1 MSPTPPPLPPSSSL
15 PPLGTLSTRSERDLL
30 GALRALSAVYC
41 PLPAACACLT
51 PGPDPGRPDPAVV
64 DCSHHAPDDLVDS
77 GYTSE
82 TEGTNEG
89 AKRVDQRI
97 AGLRADPFE
106 RHFSERWLSGFIS
119 RAATLP
125 ALADDDDACQAAI
138 DQAAYILE
146 SLVGGVLVDD
156 ELHQQPEGGD
166 SDFAHEFSFDLPSGV
181 QVTDGGGGGGDKKLV
196 TVQLQDRVAGGNGG
210 DFDDV
215 GLQLWGASV
224 IFSELICASPSRF
237 GLDEPSLGP
246 SPRIIDLGAGTGLVS
261 LVLGTLLPRLGVSSP
276 RIIATDYHP
285 AVLELLAHNI
295 TRGSL
300 PVETSLLDWASPPS
314 AAPFDVPADVLIAT
328 DVVYGPEHAVL
339 LRDCAARLLALDG
352 VFWLFI
358 AIRVNGKFE
367 GITDTVETAFASDP
381 PPGPDGKVLRIL
393 SSETVE
399 KPRTIGRK
407 DEKGYRLFR
416 IGWA

>member
-15 PPLGTLSTRSERDLL
+15 PPLGSLSSSSEREIL

-41 PLPAACACLT
+41 PVPAVCASLI
-51 PGPDPGRPDPAVV
+51 PDPAAAAANSS
-64 DCSHHAPDDLVDS
+64 SHAAPDDPVDS

-82 TEGTNEG
+82 TEGTNED
-89 AKRVDQRI
+89 AKRVDRRI

-106 RHFSERWLSGFIS
+106 RHFAERWLSGFIS

-125 ALADDDDACQAAI
+125 ALASDDDACQAAV
-138 DQAAYILE
+138 DQAAYVLE
-146 SLVGGVLVDD
+146 SLVSGVLVDD
-156 ELHQQPEGGD
+156 ELHQPEGAD
-166 SDFAHEFSFDLPSGV
+166 SDFAHEFSFDLPSDM
-181 QVTDGGGGGGDKKLV
+181 QVTGGDKVVKV
-196 TVQLQDRVAGGNGG
+196 HLQDRVAGENGG

-237 GLDEPSLGP
+237 GLDKPSLGP
-246 SPRIIDLGAGTGLVS
+246 SPRVIDLGAGTGLVS
-261 LVLGTLLPRLGVSSP
+261 LVLGALLPRLGISDP

-285 AVLELLAHNI
+285 VVLELLAHNV
-295 TRGSL
+295 TRGAL
-300 PVETSLLDWASPPS
+300 PVETALLDWSSPP
-314 AAPFDVPADVLIAT
+314 AEAPFDVPANVLIAT

-339 LRDCAARLLALDG
+339 LRDCAARLLAPDG

-367 GITDTVETAFASDP
+367 GITDTVETAFAADP
-381 PPGPDGKVLRIL
+381 PAGPDGKVLRIL
-393 SSETVE
+393 SSETIE
-399 KPRTIGRK
+399 KRKNIGRR
-407 DEKGYRLFR
+407 DENGYRLFR

>member
-1 MSPTPPPLPPSSSL
+1 MSPTPPPLPPSGSL
-15 PPLGTLSTRSERDLL
+15 PPLGTLSSRSARDLL
-30 GALRALSAVYC
+30 GALRSLSAVYC
-41 PLPAACACLT
+41 PLPAACASLT
-51 PGPDPGRPDPAVV
+51 TPDKPSLHA
-64 DCSHHAPDDLVDS
+64 APDEPVDS

-82 TEGTNEG
+82 TEGTNED

-106 RHFSERWLSGFIS
+106 RHFAERWLGGFIS
-119 RAATLP
+119 RATELP
-125 ALADDDDACQAAI
+125 AFGGDDDACQAAI

-146 SLVGGVLVDD
+146 SLVSGALVDD
-156 ELHQQPEGGD
+156 ELHQPEGPD
-166 SDFAHEFSFDLPSGV
+166 SDFAHEFSFDLPSDV
-181 QVTDGGGGGGDKKLV
+181 LVTGGGGGGGDNRVVK
-196 TVQLQDRVAGGNGG
+196 VQLQDRVAGENGG

-237 GLDEPSLGP
+237 GLDQPSLGA

-261 LVLGTLLPRLGVSSP
+261 LVLGTLLPRLGVSDP

-300 PVETSLLDWASPPS
+300 PVETALLDWSEPPS
-314 AAPFDVPADVLIAT
+314 DPPFDVPADVLIAT

-339 LRDCAARLLALDG
+339 LRDCAARLLAPDG

-367 GITDTVETAFASDP
+367 GITDTVQAAFEADP
-381 PPGPDGKVLRIL
+381 PSGPDGKVLRIL

-399 KPRTIGRK
+399 KRKNIGRR
-407 DEKGYRLFR
+407 DENGYRLFQ
-416 IGWA
+416 IAWA

>member
-15 PPLGTLSTRSERDLL
+15 PPLGSLSSRSEWDLL

-51 PGPDPGRPDPAVV
+51 PGRPDPAAV
-64 DCSHHAPDDLVDS
+64 DCSHHVPDDPVDS

-125 ALADDDDACQAAI
+125 ALADEDACQAAI

-146 SLVGGVLVDD
+146 SLVSGVLVDD
-156 ELHQQPEGGD
+156 ELHQPEGDD
-166 SDFAHEFSFDLPSGV
+166 SDFAHEFSFDLPSDV
-181 QVTDGGGGGGDKKLV
+181 QVTDGADKPV

-224 IFSELICASPSRF
+224 IFSEMICASPSRF

-314 AAPFDVPADVLIAT
+314 APPFDVPADVLIAT

-339 LRDCAARLLALDG
+339 LRDCAARLLAPDG

-367 GITDTVETAFASDP
+367 GITDTVEAAFASDP
-381 PPGPDGKVLRIL
+381 PPGPEGKVLQIL

-399 KPRTIGRK
+399 KRKNIGRK
-407 DEKGYRLFR
+407 NENGYRLFR